1 MKNKIRLVLTLAAA
15 VISSV
20 YLQAQDD
27 KSVSITL
34 KEFEDKVNKEGAKAQ
49 IIDARSFEEY
59 QQNHIKGAINL
70 NASDDAEFQKQ
81 VSKLKM
87 DKPVFVYSIANGRSK
102 ALSKKL
108 QSKGFLEVYE
118 LPGGFSNWVGSGKP
132 VESTTGSGL
141 TAEQYKKLIHSDN
154 IVLVDIGSK
163 YCGSCKKMI
172 PIIDSLLLSHPKDLK
187 VVKVEFFENKQL
199 GVDLNINS
207 LPTVILYKDD
217 KIVWQKS
224 GISSTAVI
232 EKEIRSILN
241 RAASLSK
248 PVSGH

>member
-1 MKNKIRLVLTLAAA
+1 MFRLALTLAIA
-15 VISSV
+15 VIYSG

-27 KSVSITL
+27 KRVSITL

-59 QQNHIKGAINL
+59 QQNHLKGAINL
-70 NASDDAEFQKQ
+70 NASDDTDFQKQ
-81 VSKLKM
+81 IGKLKK

-108 QSKGFLEVYE
+108 QSNGFSEVYE

-141 TAEQYKKLIHSDN
+141 TLDQYKKLIHSEN
-154 IVLVDIGSK
+154 VVLVDIGSK
-163 YCGSCKKMI
+163 YCGACKKMV
-172 PIIDSLLLSHPKDLK
+172 PVIDSLSLNHPKDLK
-187 VVKVEFFENKQL
+187 VVKIEFFENKQL
-199 GVDLNINS
+199 GIDLKINS

-224 GISSTAVI
+224 GVSSTALL
-232 EKEIRSILN
+232 EKELLSIQNRS
-241 RAASLSK
+241 ASLT